1 MFTVVFFVLREIM
14 FHVSTLLPF
23 SNGDSQQ
30 VIIDVTV
37 PSQGFPP
44 DTISV
49 NPFLLSCKSVTEEN
63 QRTFPSIFSPTPP
76 PLPPFDDGTKGFCPR
91 FKS

>member
-1 MFTVVFFVLREIM
+1 MFLTLLVIFSLCMLTVVSFFVLREIM

-37 PSQGFPP
+37 PSQGFPR
-44 DTISV
+44 
-49 NPFLLSCKSVTEEN
+49 LL
-63 QRTFPSIFSPTPP
+63 
-76 PLPPFDDGTKGFCPR
+76 
-91 FKS
+91 